1 MHYFFLALAIVGEVI
16 GTTAL
21 KSTEG
26 FTKLGPSAVVTAA
39 YVVAFY
45 ALSLTL
51 ERIPVGVVYA
61 VWSGVGTILIALLG
75 WALHGQRVDVW
86 GGIGFALIIGGVV
99 VLNTLS
105 RMEVH

>member
-1 MHYFFLALAIVGEVI
+1 MHYLFLATAIIGEVI

-26 FTKLGPSAVVTAA
+26 FTKLGPSFIVTVS
-39 YVVAFY
+39 YVIAFY

-51 ERIPVGVVYA
+51 EKIPVGVVYA
-61 VWSGVGTILIALLG
+61 IWSGVGTILIALFA
-75 WALHGQRVDVW
+75 WVLHGQRVDAW
-86 GGIGFALIIGGVV
+86 GALGFALIIGGVV
-99 VLNTLS
+99 VLNAVS